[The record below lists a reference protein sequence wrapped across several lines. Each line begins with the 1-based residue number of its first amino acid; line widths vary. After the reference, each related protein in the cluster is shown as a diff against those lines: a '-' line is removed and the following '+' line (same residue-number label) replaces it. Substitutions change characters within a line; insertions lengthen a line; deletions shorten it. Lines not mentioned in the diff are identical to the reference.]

1 MSTEERAKART
12 KEGIVVSDAMEKS
25 AVVLVRRRVKHRRYH
40 KYVNVNKRYLIHD
53 PRNECAV
60 GDRVL
65 IAETRPLSLKKR
77 WRLRE
82 IMKKAVVAVEIVDDA
97 ETLAAA
103 GAVPD
108 ETAVPEQTSAPNT
121 DPSQ

>member
-1 MSTEERAKART
+1 MSIEQRAKART
-12 KEGIVVSDAMEKS
+12 KEGVVVSDSMEKS

-53 PRNECAV
+53 PRNECTV
-60 GDRVL
+60 GDQVV

-82 IMKKAVVAVEIVDDA
+82 IMKKAVATVEIIDDA

-103 GAVPD
+103 GAAPD
-108 ETAVPEQTSAPNT
+108 EAAAPEQAPAPNT

>member
-1 MSTEERAKART
+1 MSTEQRAKART
-12 KEGIVVSDAMEKS
+12 KEGVVVSDSMEKS

-60 GDRVL
+60 GDRVV

-82 IMKKAVVAVEIVDDA
+82 ITKKAVVTVEVIDDA

-103 GAVPD
+103 GAAPD
-108 ETAVPEQTSAPNT
+108 EAAAPEQVPAPNT